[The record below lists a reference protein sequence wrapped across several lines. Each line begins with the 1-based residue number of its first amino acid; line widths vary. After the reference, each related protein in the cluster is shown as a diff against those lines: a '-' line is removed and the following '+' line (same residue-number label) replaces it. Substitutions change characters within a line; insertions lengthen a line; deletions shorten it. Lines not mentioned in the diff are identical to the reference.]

1 MKLKLRTQLSLA
13 LAAVALLAVG
23 LSGLLGHFFVPAAFE
38 AYVTQRQQQR
48 VDDLLT
54 NLAYTYD
61 ETTGQWNTGFIH
73 GTGMYALQ
81 DGYILTVR
89 NAAGVVVW
97 DAEDHDMTLCHQVMD
112 KISRR
117 MQAYRPSFTGQFTS
131 ADYPLLQGMQ
141 QVGSATIRSYGP
153 FFFSESEF
161 DFLNALNTALFVAAA
176 VALAA
181 AAVLGSLLAVRI
193 TRPVSK
199 TAQIAREIANGNYA
213 VRFEGTPRTAEL
225 GELASAVNHLAAAL
239 EKQEALRQKLTADV
253 AHELRTPL
261 AAVSAQLEA
270 MMEGVWQPTPQRL
283 AGCYTELGRLTGLVA
298 DLETL
303 ARAQETPTLQKTP
316 VELLTLA
323 GAAVQNF
330 EAAAAQKGLTLAVQ
344 GQSSI
349 VPADRERL
357 AQVLAGLLSNALRYT
372 PQGGHVLLQVQDAP
386 GFGCVQ
392 VQDDGPGIA
401 PGDQPYIFER
411 FYRADPSRNRDTGG
425 AGIGLAIAKALVEAH
440 GGSIS
445 VESAPGQG
453 SRFTVCLP
461 KAD

>member
-23 LSGLLGHFFVPAAFE
+23 LSGLLAHFFVPAAFE

-89 NAAGVVVW
+89 DAAGAVVW

-112 KISRR
+112 KISQR

-131 ADYPLLQGMQ
+131 ADYPLLQGIQ
-141 QVGSATIRSYGP
+141 QVGSVTIRSYGP

-176 VALAA
+176 AALAA

-225 GELASAVNHLAAAL
+225 GELANAVNHLAAAL
-239 EKQEALRQKLTADV
+239 EKQETLRRQLTADV

-283 AGCYTELGRLTGLVA
+283 AGCYEELGRLTGLVA

-303 ARAQETPTLQKTP
+303 ARAQEMPTLQKTP
-316 VELLTLA
+316 VDLLALA
-323 GAAVQNF
+323 GAAAQNF

-344 GQSSI
+344 GQSST

-372 PQGGHVLLQVQDAP
+372 PRGGHVLLQVQDAP